1 MQPGGPPEALVS
13 LRAISVKHEQKRMA
27 VDMKQLSE
35 QMVLAE
41 MEWRDEVERI
51 GESGIRDHILR
62 SICPEVNGLYPVK
75 LAVALAISSGGIDN
89 TTAMACG
96 LNKRGQ
102 SHLLLIG
109 DPGLAKSK
117 LLLSAAS
124 FAPRAVQTTGMG
136 CSTAGLTAAAVK
148 EDGEWQLEAGALVL
162 ADGGI
167 CCIDEFNL
175 MRENDKAS
183 IHEAME
189 QQTISM
195 AKAGMVC
202 KLTTRCAIL
211 AAANP
216 KNLYSMSEPEGP
228 SSINIGIASP
238 LLSRFDLVF
247 VLRDER
253 NMEWDDKVADHLIK
267 PVSAEGNERRF
278 QDTSLW
284 SNERL
289 QSHFVATRNIHPSI
303 SEEANL
309 ILGAY
314 YKSCRNDPQRDPA
327 RSTVRLLDS
336 LNRLAQAYTR
346 LLFRHTVN
354 VSDAALIVR
363 LMEST
368 HGFGRVLPPFDII
381 KEQLPLGPEEEDVA
395 DVYRILK
402 LGEYVPRVHTDSG
415 SSKSSSQSTKR
426 TWEEAP
432 SKSLENPSPSN
443 LSDRDLD
450 EILNF
455 DLSGRAKT
463 EERDEIGTEEPND
476 ELETTPADDE
486 DDFILSQALDHIESS
501 QLTNEAAAAPE
512 NPKLDLQQFAFSEKS
527 KMTLKRSQ
535 MSSFNRKCD
544 SFIRS
549 QLSSAATSSGTVL
562 NMSASPKLPSA
573 APLKLGNSLKR
584 NLETLESNQA
594 AKKNVSKSTL
604 IKLSS
609 FEKSK
614 QDSDNESRS
623 GSTSLNDDRPPTII
637 TQLEDYD
644 NLDFLEL

>member
-1 MQPGGPPEALVS
+1 
-13 LRAISVKHEQKRMA
+13 MA

-41 MEWRDEVERI
+41 MEWREEVERI
-51 GESGIRDHILR
+51 GEAGIRDHILR
-62 SICPEVNGLYPVK
+62 SICPQVNGLYPVK

-96 LNKRGQ
+96 LSKRGQ

-124 FAPRAVQTTGMG
+124 IAPRAVQTTGMG

-216 KNLYSMSEPEGP
+216 KNLYSMSEPEGA
-228 SSINIGIASP
+228 SSINIGIGSP

-253 NMEWDDKVADHLIK
+253 DLEWDAKVADHLLK
-267 PVSAEGNERRF
+267 SVSVEGNERRVE
-278 QDTSLW
+278 DTGLW

-289 QSHFVATRNIHPSI
+289 QSHFVATRNFQPTI
-303 SEEANL
+303 SKEANL

-327 RSTVRLLDS
+327 RTTVRLLDS
-336 LNRLAQAYTR
+336 LSRLAQAYTR

-354 VSDAALIVR
+354 ASDAALIVR

-381 KEQLPLGPEEEDVA
+381 KEELPLGPEEEDVA
-395 DVYRILK
+395 DVYRILE
-402 LGEYVPRVHTDSG
+402 LGEYVPTVHTDSG
-415 SSKSSSQSTKR
+415 SSESSSQSAKKVL
-426 TWEEAP
+426 EVSP
-432 SKSLENPSPSN
+432 SKSLDKSSQSN
-443 LSDRDLD
+443 HSDRDWD

-455 DLSGRAKT
+455 DLSGGEKT
-463 EERDEIGTEEPND
+463 EERDETGGELLNDKAEP
-476 ELETTPADDE
+476 TPADEE
-486 DDFILSQALDHIESS
+486 DDFILSQALDNIESS
-501 QLTNEAAAAPE
+501 QLSNNAAAVPE
-512 NPKLDLQQFAFSEKS
+512 NPKLDLQQFAFNEKS

-535 MSSFNRKCD
+535 KSSFNRKFD
-544 SFIRS
+544 SVMRS
-549 QLSSAATSSGTVL
+549 QLEQRMALAATSTGTVL
-562 NMSASPKLPSA
+562 DKSTNATVPST
-573 APLKLGNSLKR
+573 APLELENSLKR
-584 NLETLESNQA
+584 KSETPGSNQA
-594 AKKNVSKSTL
+594 VKKSVSRSTL
-604 IKLSS
+604 MKLSS
-609 FEKSK
+609 FENPK
-614 QDSDNESRS
+614 QDSENGSQS
-623 GSTSLNDDRPPTII
+623 GSAPPKDDRLPRII
-637 TQLEDYD
+637 TPLEDYD